1 MRIAVITGGPI
12 YPEASFI
19 ARAADSVYCADSGLD
34 YCLANGIKPDLF
46 FGDRDSVSDE
56 GLNYLKV
63 SNIPQKFFSS
73 DKDKTDTELA
83 LESCPEGSSI
93 DLICSLEGRID
104 HVLANL
110 GLLFKFKESGYDI
123 TATDGVTD
131 VIPVISGSTVALE
144 GVRSG
149 DTAVS
154 LVPFAGSVVTGVTT
168 EGLKYQLSDASLYPT
183 SSLSISNEPG
193 NDSSSFKVTVGD
205 GRLLIVLTKA
215 V

>member
-19 ARAADSVYCADSGLD
+19 ARSADSVYCADSGID
-34 YCLANGIKPDLF
+34 YCLANGIKPDMF
-46 FGDRDSVSDE
+46 FGDCDSISEE
-56 GLNYLKV
+56 GLHYLGK
-63 SNIPQKFFSS
+63 SDIPQKLFSS

-83 LESCPEGSSI
+83 LDECPDGSSI

-110 GLLFKFKESGYDI
+110 GLLFRYKEAGYDI

-131 VIPVISGSTVALE
+131 VIPVIGGNSVALQ
-144 GVRSG
+144 GVSG
-149 DTAVS
+149 GDIAVS
-154 LVPFAGSVVTGVTT
+154 LIPFAGSKVTGVTT
-168 EGLKYQLSDASLYPT
+168 EGLMYKLTDAEIYPT
-183 SSLSISNEPG
+183 SSLTVSNKVDPGSDAIKVSIKE
-193 NDSSSFKVTVGD
+193 
-205 GRLLIVLTKA
+205 GRLLLVLTKA